1 MYVSEYF
8 QILVSG
14 KLSRQG
20 PLSQESH
27 TEAIPFLCAV
37 LSLSFLSFF
46 LLLFFFN
53 GSMLFYHVFY
63 HVFVFVLEFP
73 E

>member
-14 KLSRQG
+14 ELSRQG

-27 TEAIPFLCAV
+27 TEAIPFLCVV

-46 LLLFFFN
+46 FFFFFFN
-53 GSMLFYHVFY
+53 GSMLLFHHVF
-63 HVFVFVLEFP
+63 FVCTRAS
-73 E
+73 